1 MDIRKRYVGKG
12 IHLQIAPGILHRIQL
27 RRIRWKMICHD
38 TMSALEIRLDLFAPM
53 RLEEIPHQDDRSTG
67 LSPELPQETDDHLA
81 GDIAFAEYVE
91 KQLNASHRGAETQSC
106 DDRDLPLA
114 SRTMDQDG
122 SLAQRRPG
130 PTNQGSHHEP
140 CFIDE
145 DEVCSKAFRFF
156 LPGPTCP

>member
-1 MDIRKRYVGKG
+1 MDVRQRYVGKG
-12 IHLQIAPGILHRIQL
+12 IHLQVAPRILHRIQL
-27 RRIRWKMICHD
+27 RRIRRKMTWCD
-38 TMSALEIRLDLFAPM
+38 TMSTLEIRMDLFAPM
-53 RLEEIPHQDDRSTG
+53 RLEEIPHQDDGSTD
-67 LSPELPQETDDHLA
+67 LSSQLPQEADDHLA

-130 PTNQGSHHEP
+130 PTDQGSHHEP
-140 CFIDE
+140 CFIE
-145 DEVCSKAFRFF
+145 EYEVCSEVFRFF
-156 LPGPTCP
+156 LSGPTCP